1 MKALIN
7 VDDILKSYGMD
18 RDIII
23 EKNPEYKDVFQK
35 LDKYYDKYKQSPTE
49 SLLNATNN
57 ISMMVID
64 KIKAENPEMFMVE
77 EKLYE
82 KEEVVEDKFSK
93 YKEQLLFYMDEG
105 DQNAIDDLF
114 NEVGEK
120 NARYL
125 LTYENFKAFNIALR
139 SKKNLVINY
148 LKEMG
153 YKYNIYPDMV
163 LGRDGE
169 NLNLIIATKN
179 TDLIA
184 ESLNVVRDKDETKEI
199 VEKNRIEQQ
208 IIEMGDE
215 NLTEIIDDI
224 LEKESIEKAE
234 ESSLEET
241 IEKVEDAQK
250 EEKKAAPKQREKRMS
265 KTLKEQTPLKQ
276 IMDMLNSGQIAMDT
290 PLVIKLEKKFSIK
303 VLDTPED
310 IAVGKNDTYKF
321 IVPTGVSD
329 YFDANKLLADENY
342 TLYEAKKTMFEKQ
355 FGLSVYELGI
365 CWFNL
370 INMVSV
376 DDIIALFY
384 IANISTVLMV
394 DRNNQSLRN
403 DYLNNLRVALQNP
416 EANKISGRYFQLKE
430 ANLINLKQSGFLDE
444 QLCPTKLLYAAI
456 VLHSFPFPAFTHP
469 FEFVKIDN
477 LSSMFQFQTIKGE
490 FGNETFY
497 TDGDVLFLNYS
508 DTSVSNYAQSLTD
521 VARTIIL
528 NIKSNGKSDITKQK
542 TAINHFIPVI
552 YTVPKSGISIPTF
565 NIRVLD
571 MDNRKINWGVYEVTD
586 NNNKVFINSYGL
598 SNLLNGANSKEY
610 ELMKYEGK
618 LSEYLFSNP
627 TQGVLVQTGNSFL
640 AIRGLKPNMF
650 LSENYG
656 KNWEKYYAEMY
667 GKNYLNNEVLDKLDP
682 DMVKAIYTSTN
693 NLVVTTE
700 TGLQYKIE
708 KTYEDTYEKGAI
720 KPPPQIKK
728 IVVPVAKKDDRV
740 YISKAFSRD
749 KLDKSL
755 WDVFDAVYNLAG
767 EIRDEA
773 ILDEM
778 YRRNID
784 RIFPNQLVY
793 LGFGL
798 KEYVIDKPERIRFKN
813 KYKLTIPILLSY
825 QPTYYLEKI

>member
-35 LDKYYDKYKQSPTE
+35 LDKYYEKYKQAPTE

-77 EKLYE
+77 EKVYE
-82 KEEVVEDKFSK
+82 KEEIVEDKFSK

-105 DQNAIDDLF
+105 DQDAIDDLF

-120 NARYL
+120 NAKYL

-184 ESLNVVRDKDETKEI
+184 ESLNVVRDREETKGI

-241 IEKVEDAQK
+241 IEKVEDAQQ

-276 IMDMLNSGQIAMDT
+276 IMDMLNSGQIVMDT

-376 DDIIALFY
+376 EDIIALFY

-394 DRNNQSLRN
+394 DRNNQALRN

-444 QLCPTKLLYAAI
+444 QLCPTKLLYAAV

-469 FEFVKIDN
+469 FEFVKIDS

-508 DTSVSNYAQSLTD
+508 DTNVSNYAQSLTD

-542 TAINHFIPVI
+542 TTINHFIPVI

-586 NNNKVFINSYGL
+586 NNNKIFINSYGL
-598 SNLLNGANSKEY
+598 SNILNGANSKEY

-618 LSEYLFSNP
+618 LSDYLFSNP

-720 KPPPQIKK
+720 KPPPQVKK
-728 IVVPVAKKDDRV
+728 VVVPVAKKDDRV

-749 KLDKSL
+749 KLDRSL

-767 EIRDEA
+767 EVRDEA

-778 YRRNID
+778 YKRNID

>member
-35 LDKYYDKYKQSPTE
+35 LDKYYEKYKQAPTE

-77 EKLYE
+77 EKVYE
-82 KEEVVEDKFSK
+82 KEEIVEDKFSK

-105 DQNAIDDLF
+105 DQDAIDDLF

-120 NARYL
+120 NAKYL

-184 ESLNVVRDKDETKEI
+184 ESLNVVRDREETKGI

-241 IEKVEDAQK
+241 IEKVEDAQQ

-276 IMDMLNSGQIAMDT
+276 IMDMLNSGQIVMDT

-376 DDIIALFY
+376 EDIIALFY

-394 DRNNQSLRN
+394 DRNNQALRN

-444 QLCPTKLLYAAI
+444 QLCPTKLLYAAV

-469 FEFVKIDN
+469 FEFVKIDS

-508 DTSVSNYAQSLTD
+508 DTNVSNYAQSLTD

-542 TAINHFIPVI
+542 TTINHFIPVI

-586 NNNKVFINSYGL
+586 NSNKIFINSYGL
-598 SNLLNGANSKEY
+598 SNILNGANSKEY

-618 LSEYLFSNP
+618 LSDYLFSNP

-708 KTYEDTYEKGAI
+708 KNYGDTYEKGAI
-720 KPPPQIKK
+720 KPPPQVKK
-728 IVVPVAKKDDRV
+728 VVVPVAKKDDRV

-767 EIRDEA
+767 EVRDEA

-778 YRRNID
+778 YKRKID

>member
-35 LDKYYDKYKQSPTE
+35 LDKYYEKYKQAPTE

-64 KIKAENPEMFMVE
+64 KIKAENPEMFKVE
-77 EKLYE
+77 EKVYE

-120 NARYL
+120 NAKYL

-184 ESLNVVRDKDETKEI
+184 ESLNVVRDREETKGI

-241 IEKVEDAQK
+241 IEKVEDAKQ

-276 IMDMLNSGQIAMDT
+276 IMDMLNSGQIVMDT

-376 DDIIALFY
+376 EDIIALFY

-394 DRNNQSLRN
+394 DRNNQALRN
-403 DYLNNLRVALQNP
+403 DYLNNLRIALQNP

-444 QLCPTKLLYAAI
+444 QLCPTKLLYAAV

-469 FEFVKIDN
+469 FEFVKIDS
-477 LSSMFQFQTIKGE
+477 LSSMFQFQTVKGE

-508 DTSVSNYAQSLTD
+508 DTNVSNYAQSLTD

-542 TAINHFIPVI
+542 TTINHFIPVI

-586 NNNKVFINSYGL
+586 NSNKIFINSYAL
-598 SNLLNGANSKEY
+598 SNILNGANSKEY

-618 LSEYLFSNP
+618 LSDYLFSNP

-720 KPPPQIKK
+720 KPPPQVKK
-728 IVVPVAKKDDRV
+728 VVVPVAKKDDRV

-749 KLDKSL
+749 KLDRSL

-767 EIRDEA
+767 EVRDEA

-778 YRRNID
+778 YKRNID